1 MISDNGR
8 AMTVNEEPDLVRS
21 CVETAQAYLDD
32 ECKPPYVPA
41 NRHNA
46 WTRVIFNCL
55 AKGEKYGYKY

>member
-1 MISDNGR
+1 
-8 AMTVNEEPDLVRS
+8 MTVNEEPDLVRS